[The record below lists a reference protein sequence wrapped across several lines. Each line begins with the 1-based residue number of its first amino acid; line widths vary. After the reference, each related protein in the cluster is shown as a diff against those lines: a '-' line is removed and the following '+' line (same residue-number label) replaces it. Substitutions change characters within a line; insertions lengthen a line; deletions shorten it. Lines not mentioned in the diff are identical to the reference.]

1 MNQFGLTIPAHPDNR
16 SAALGGIS
24 VLVLVVGGF
33 LTWSYLA
40 PLSKA
45 AVAQGE
51 IRVQSHRKTVDHL
64 EGGIIREILVKDG
77 DYANQGDVLARLDT
91 TVPGSNLEMLISQ
104 HDALMAAQA
113 RLLAQRDRSSVI
125 AWPNALAD
133 RAGDPK
139 VAAIMAG
146 QASILRS
153 QHLALETETEIL
165 QQKIGQLHSEIEGYR
180 AQIKSLEQ
188 QTQLVSEEIKDK
200 NVLVAKGLLPKPKL
214 LELER
219 AAASLEGSRGQDTA
233 SMAKAE
239 QTIGETRIQIV
250 KLQKDQDKDTA
261 KELQDTQGKLA
272 EVTEKRRQAESIM
285 LRTGILAP
293 ESGLVVNLKHFTPG
307 GVLKAGEPFLEIV
320 PQRDTLVVECKVEP
334 TDIDAVKQGLA
345 AEVRLSAYKQR
356 RTPTLHGRVLKVSAD
371 ALTDEKLN
379 KTYYAAEVAIDPDQL
394 AAVPDVKLYPG
405 MPADVMIMTGKRTAL
420 QYLVDPIRDSFWR
433 SFREK

>member
-77 DYANQGDVLARLDT
+77 DYANQGNVLARLDT

-113 RLLAQRDRSSVI
+113 RLLAQRDPSSVI
-125 AWPNALAD
+125 AWLNALAD

-188 QTQLVSEEIKDK
+188 QNQLVSEEIKDK
-200 NVLVAKGLLPKPKL
+200 SVLVAKGLEPKPKL

-219 AAASLEGSRGQDTA
+219 AAASLEGSRGQNIA

-250 KLQKDQDKDTA
+250 KLQMDQDKDTA
-261 KELQDTQGKLA
+261 KEVQDTQGKLA
-272 EVTEKRRQAESIM
+272 EVTEKR
-285 LRTGILAP
+285 
-293 ESGLVVNLKHFTPG
+293 VVS
-307 GVLKAGEPFLEIV
+307 
-320 PQRDTLVVECKVEP
+320 
-334 TDIDAVKQGLA
+334 TDA
-345 AEVRLSAYKQR
+345 S
-356 RTPTLHGRVLKVSAD
+356 
-371 ALTDEKLN
+371 
-379 KTYYAAEVAIDPDQL
+379 
-394 AAVPDVKLYPG
+394 
-405 MPADVMIMTGKRTAL
+405 
-420 QYLVDPIRDSFWR
+420 
-433 SFREK
+433 